1 MKINQND
8 LAATVTLSE
17 GGARSLPIGQVKE
30 VQRLTL
36 EWLATRPFGDV
47 ADLLARVAARAGK
60 RRAKRTR
67 GPVAQPPRR

>member
-36 EWLATRPFGDV
+36 EWLATRPFGEV

-60 RRAKRTR
+60 RRQ
-67 GPVAQPPRR
+67 VRR

>member
-1 MKINQND
+1 MKINRND
-8 LAATVTLSE
+8 QATRITKAE
-17 GGARSLPIGQVKE
+17 GGKVSLPIGQVKE